1 MSENY
6 DAKQLNAEELE
17 QVTGGAG
24 SRNGTEKK
32 AQIINC
38 DAVNIRDSYKNGK
51 ILGVIPCGAKCVFHN
66 WAYYDQWGKVT
77 YQNITGYIYKDY
89 FKVL

>member
-1 MSENY
+1 MTENTEM
-6 DAKQLNAEELE
+6 KMISSEELE

-24 SRNGTEKK
+24 NTAEKK

-38 DAVNIRDSYKNGK
+38 DAVNIRNATKNGK
-51 ILGVIPCGAKCVFHN
+51 ILGVIPCGAKCVFHKRVGL
-66 WAYYDQWGKVT
+66 WGYVT
-77 YQNITGYIYKDY
+77 YQNITGYIYQDY